1 MDMYQKREMRK
12 NKKMNEDTKSLPS
25 TSINWY
31 PGHMAK
37 TRREIKEKI
46 DLIDIIYEVI
56 DARMPISSKI
66 VDIDDLVKNK
76 PRLLIVTKYDLC
88 DKIETDKILS
98 YYQNQGYIVIPVDL
112 VSGKNVNKI
121 ITESEKLLKDM
132 NDSRKLKGLKPRN
145 IRALVIGSPN
155 VGKST
160 LINRL
165 VGKKAVSIGDKP
177 GVTKNL
183 GWVRIH
189 NNIDLLDSPGIL
201 WPKLD
206 DQYQAL
212 ILASLSSIKEEI
224 IDKQNLAIFILKIM
238 LKLYSERVTGRYCF
252 ENVTDLDDTNQL
264 DYVFSTISKKRGCL
278 KKGGLIDYDKVY
290 NVIIRD
296 LKDNNFGVITLDRLE
311 RNDNNDIR

>member
-1 MDMYQKREMRK
+1 MDMHQKREMRK

-25 TSINWY
+25 MSINWY

-76 PRLLIVTKYDLC
+76 PRILIVTKYDLC
-88 DKIETDKILS
+88 DQVETDKILDN
-98 YYQNQGYIVIPVDL
+98 YKELGYTVIPVDL
-112 VSGKNVNKI
+112 VNGKNVNKI
-121 ITESEKLLKDM
+121 ITASETLLKSM
-132 NDSRKLKGLKPRN
+132 NEQRKNKGLKPRN
-145 IRALVIGSPN
+145 IRALVIGAPN

-183 GWVRIH
+183 GWIRIH
-189 NNIDLLDSPGIL
+189 KDIDLLDSPGIL
-201 WPKLD
+201 WPKLEN
-206 DQYQAL
+206 QYQAS

-224 IDKQNLAIFILKIM
+224 LDEQELAIFILKIM
-238 LKLYSERVTGRYCF
+238 NDLYPEKLYERYKLDNIDF
-252 ENVTDLDDTNQL
+252 KNVEETLEK
-264 DYVFSTISKKRGCL
+264 IAIKRGAL
-278 KKGGLIDYDKVY
+278 KKGGIADLQKVY
-290 NVIIRD
+290 YIIIRD
-296 LKDNNFGVITLDRLE
+296 LKEGNFGCVTLDRI
-311 RNDNNDIR
+311 N

>member
-1 MDMYQKREMRK
+1 MKKIENNGGFRK
-12 NKKMNEDTKSLPS
+12 NN
-25 TSINWY
+25 INWY

-76 PRLLIVTKYDLC
+76 PRILIVTKYDLC
-88 DKIETDKILS
+88 DQVETDKILDN
-98 YYQNQGYIVIPVDL
+98 YKELGYTVIPVDL
-112 VSGKNVNKI
+112 VNGKNVNKI
-121 ITESEKLLKDM
+121 ITASETLLKSM
-132 NDSRKLKGLKPRN
+132 NEQRKNKGLKPRN
-145 IRALVIGSPN
+145 IRALVIGAPN

-183 GWVRIH
+183 GWIRIH
-189 NNIDLLDSPGIL
+189 KDIDLLDSPGIL
-201 WPKLD
+201 WPKLEN
-206 DQYQAL
+206 QYQAS

-224 IDKQNLAIFILKIM
+224 LDEQELAIFILKIM
-238 LKLYSERVTGRYCF
+238 NDLYPEKLYERYKLDNIDF
-252 ENVTDLDDTNQL
+252 ENVEETLEK
-264 DYVFSTISKKRGCL
+264 IAIKRGAL
-278 KKGGLIDYDKVY
+278 KKGGIADLQKVY
-290 NVIIRD
+290 YIIIRD
-296 LKDNNFGVITLDRLE
+296 LKEENFGCITLDRI
-311 RNDNNDIR
+311 N

>member
-46 DLIDIIYEVI
+46 DLIDIVYEVI
-56 DARMPISSKI
+56 DARMPLSSKI

-76 PRLLIVTKYDLC
+76 PRILIVTKYDLC
-88 DKIETDKILS
+88 DQIETDKILNN
-98 YYQNQGYIVIPVDL
+98 YKELGYTVIPVDL

-121 ITESEKLLKDM
+121 ITASEILLKDM
-132 NDSRKLKGLKPRN
+132 NEQRKNKGLKPRN
-145 IRALVIGSPN
+145 IRALVIGAPN

-183 GWVRIH
+183 GWIRIH
-189 NNIDLLDSPGIL
+189 KNIDLLDSPGIL
-201 WPKLD
+201 WPKLEN
-206 DQYQAL
+206 QYQAS

-224 IDKQNLAIFILKIM
+224 LNEQELAIFILKIM
-238 LKLYSERVTGRYCF
+238 DDLYPDKLHERYK
-252 ENVTDLDDTNQL
+252 LDNIDFDNIEETL
-264 DYVFSTISKKRGCL
+264 EKIAVKRGAL
-278 KKGGLIDYDKVY
+278 KKGGLADYQKVY
-290 NVIIRD
+290 YIIIRD
-296 LKDNNFGVITLDRLE
+296 LKDGNFGSVTLDRAE
-311 RNDNNDIR
+311 